1 MYLLYMYMRT
11 CIGIHMNIYNIHI
24 LTMHNVTACIH
35 MLLCLSTGAGGSGDP
50 QAALARAA
58 AASGIPYGAHLPPGF
73 PGAAGHP
80 PGLNIPTSSAGGAG
94 GGGEMPAHIMAALAA
109 RPDMDPRELLSM
121 QHVSAA
127 LMTQISLYPAGRK
140 FPSELKFRF
149 SFR

>member
-1 MYLLYMYMRT
+1 
-11 CIGIHMNIYNIHI
+11 
-24 LTMHNVTACIH
+24 

-127 LMTQISLYPAGRK
+127 LVSHISHILNTKHCSKKISIGIQ
-140 FPSELKFRF
+140 F
-149 SFR
+149 SYFAHCGQLFIPLNYS